1 MSDYTQLAAN
11 ITVLALDVDGVMTD
25 GTIVYADSGE
35 EIKAFNVKDGLGLT
49 LLQNNGIDVVII
61 TGRSSEVVSRRAQ
74 ELGIE
79 TVIQGREDK
88 RMALTELMTQRQLT
102 PAQVAY
108 MGDDLPDL
116 GALQLAG
123 LGACPADAVQAIRDA
138 ADWVGTHQG
147 GQGVIREFAEM
158 LLRARGDWDSILAR
172 YHI

>member
-1 MSDYTQLAAN
+1 
-11 ITVLALDVDGVMTD
+11 
-25 GTIVYADSGE
+25 
-35 EIKAFNVKDGLGLT
+35 
-49 LLQNNGIDVVII
+49 
-61 TGRSSEVVSRRAQ
+61 
-74 ELGIE
+74 
-79 TVIQGREDK
+79 
-88 RMALTELMTQRQLT
+88 MALTELMTQRQLT